1 MTTKKEII
9 KFYAERNG
17 IENICAEE
25 KIDKFISILKKALS
39 ENEKITFK
47 KFGIFEVKETKE
59 RDICD
64 PRRINKKNHAKPR
77 KYIKF
82 TVSRLLKDE
91 LHLEEETEK
100 WKIFYNFEINKIY
113 GIIKII
119 KEIKEQIGK
128 TRVMPIL
135 ALVFFI
141 FFEEIKKMSQRL
153 FHSADFFIHK
163 IIKHRF

>member
-17 IENICAEE
+17 IEDICAEE
-25 KIDKFISILKKALS
+25 KIDKFISVLKKALS
-39 ENEKITFK
+39 EDERITFK

-91 LHLEEETEK
+91 LYLEGEEKRWEK
-100 WKIFYNFEINKIY
+100 GN
-113 GIIKII
+113 
-119 KEIKEQIGK
+119 
-128 TRVMPIL
+128 L
-135 ALVFFI
+135 
-141 FFEEIKKMSQRL
+141 
-153 FHSADFFIHK
+153 
-163 IIKHRF
+163 

>member
-25 KIDKFISILKKALS
+25 KIDKFISVLKKALS

-47 KFGIFEVKETKE
+47 KFGIFEGRETKV
-59 RDICD
+59 RKIFD
-64 PRRINKKNHAKPR
+64 PRNQTDIIHSKPR

-91 LHLEEETEK
+91 LHQLRH
-100 WKIFYNFEINKIY
+100 I
-113 GIIKII
+113 
-119 KEIKEQIGK
+119 
-128 TRVMPIL
+128 
-135 ALVFFI
+135 
-141 FFEEIKKMSQRL
+141 
-153 FHSADFFIHK
+153 
-163 IIKHRF
+163 

>member
-17 IENICAEE
+17 IENIYAEE
-25 KIDKFISILKKALS
+25 KIDKFMSVLKKALS

-59 RDICD
+59 RDIWD
-64 PRRINKKNHAKPR
+64 PRRTSKKNHAKPR

-82 TVSRLLKDE
+82 SVSRLLEKE

-100 WKIFYNFEINKIY
+100 
-113 GIIKII
+113 
-119 KEIKEQIGK
+119 
-128 TRVMPIL
+128 
-135 ALVFFI
+135 
-141 FFEEIKKMSQRL
+141 
-153 FHSADFFIHK
+153 
-163 IIKHRF
+163 

>member
-17 IENICAEE
+17 IEDICAEE
-25 KIDKFISILKKALS
+25 KIDKFISVLKKALS
-39 ENEKITFK
+39 EDERITFK

-91 LHLEEETEK
+91 LYLEGEEK
-100 WKIFYNFEINKIY
+100 
-113 GIIKII
+113 
-119 KEIKEQIGK
+119 
-128 TRVMPIL
+128 R
-135 ALVFFI
+135 
-141 FFEEIKKMSQRL
+141 
-153 FHSADFFIHK
+153 
-163 IIKHRF
+163 